1 MFPIKRVL
9 VALDLTEMD
18 KQLIDYTSYLTE
30 ILSIDAIYFFHVAP
44 SLEIPEEVLKEFPGL
59 LAPTDESLEKIIQ
72 DKIDEHL
79 KCDENTQIK
88 IEIREGNAE
97 DKILKWSDIKDIDLI
112 VTGRKENLKG
122 SGLLPGRLAR
132 FAHCSI
138 LMVPE
143 KATTKIS
150 KIMVPIDFSKSCKLA
165 IKEAQTFAEKTGAK
179 IVLQNTYSVPSG
191 YHTIGKSFEEFSEIM
206 RGNAKNRALQIVK
219 EAELNEAETDLIITL
234 DNDEQPADKINQDAQ
249 KHGCD
254 LIIMTSKGRT
264 GLANILL
271 GSVADKV
278 LSMKG
283 DIPALIIK
291 DKKHNLGFLDALL
304 RL

>member
-9 VALDLTEMD
+9 VALDLTDMD
-18 KQLIDYTSYLTE
+18 NQLIDYTSYLTD
-30 ILSIDAIYFFHVAP
+30 ILSIDALYFFHVAP
-44 SLEIPEEVLKEFPGL
+44 SLEIPDGVLKEFPGL

-72 DKIDEHL
+72 DKIDQNL
-79 KCDENTQIK
+79 KCPANTQIK
-88 IEIREGNAE
+88 IEVREGNAE

-112 VTGRKENLKG
+112 ITGRKEELKG
-122 SGLLPGRLAR
+122 SGLLPGRLAK
-132 FAHCSI
+132 FGHCSI

-143 KATTKIS
+143 KASTKIS
-150 KIMVPIDFSKSCKLA
+150 KIMVPVDFSKSSKVA
-165 IKEAQTFAEKTGAK
+165 IQEAQTFADKTGAK
-179 IVLQNTYSVPSG
+179 IAIQNTFTVPWG
-191 YHTIGKSFEEFSEIM
+191 YHTSGKSFEEFSEIM
-206 RGNAKNRALQIVK
+206 RGHAKNHALKFVK
-219 EAELNEAETDLIITL
+219 ETKLSEKDTELIITL
-234 DNDEQPADKINQDAQ
+234 DNDEQPADKINEDAK

-264 GLANILL
+264 GLANVLL

-278 LSMKG
+278 LSIKG
-283 DIPALIIK
+283 KIPVLIIK